1 MGFDCV
7 HVNLHKTFSTPH
19 GGGGPGSGPVGCKAF
34 LADFLPHPI
43 VVKEGEDY
51 HFKRPEKSFGRVKM
65 FYGNFLVILRA
76 LTYILMLGSDG
87 LAATSAHAVLNAN
100 YLMKKLASQ
109 MDMAIPAA
117 ACEFVMTLEKYKK
130 ETGVSALDVAKGLL
144 DEGMHPPTMYFPDC
158 P

>member
-43 VVKEGEDY
+43 VVKEGEEY
-51 HFKRPEKSFGRVKM
+51 HFKKMEKSFGRLKM

-76 LTYILMLGSDG
+76 LTYILMLGRDG
-87 LAATSAHAVLNAN
+87 LPKRRP
-100 YLMKKLASQ
+100 MQ
-109 MDMAIPAA
+109 
-117 ACEFVMTLEKYKK
+117 C
-130 ETGVSALDVAKGLL
+130 
-144 DEGMHPPTMYFPDC
+144 
-158 P
+158 